1 MSFSSEEEVSCPC
14 GETFTAEL
22 WNSINLKEDP
32 FLRGLLMG
40 GALNVVPCSM
50 CKTMVY
56 AERFVLVHDP
66 ANELLI
72 FVHPK
77 EKESERDLL
86 EIKMLHDV
94 AEAQNTKGAIKILY
108 PPILLFGMDSV
119 VELLQKEDEIAAQ
132 SDILGALS
140 PTLPVN
146 LVKISPS
153 VSRETG
159 LPRQVPLAGG
169 GTMGDRLTS
178 GLEAALS
185 VNDRLT
191 IYADLLKTAR
201 DGKISEEAFSIL
213 SRRSPPPE

>member
-1 MSFSSEEEVSCPC
+1 
-14 GETFTAEL
+14 
-22 WNSINLKEDP
+22 
-32 FLRGLLMG
+32 MG

-50 CKTMVY
+50 CKTLVY

-77 EKESERDLL
+77 DRESERDLL

-94 AEAQNTKGAIKILY
+94 AEAQNAEGAIKIPY
-108 PPILLFGMDSV
+108 PPVLLFGMDSV

-140 PTLPVN
+140 STLPVN
-146 LVKISPS
+146 LVKLSPA
-153 VSRETG
+153 VAREAG

-178 GLEAALS
+178 GLQAVLS
-185 VNDRLT
+185 INDRLT
-191 IYADLLKTAR
+191 VYADLCKVAR
-201 DGKISEEAFSIL
+201 EGNISEEAIAIL
-213 SRRSPPPE
+213 SRRLPPPE